1 MSAPCFG
8 PLLCSLRFKLPSIR
22 PFNRPNYA
30 PKPKELC
37 GKRTTAFP
45 PVVVSQGF
53 SFLLSFWLRLCWP
66 VEEGQSSNKSTH
78 IRKKREHML
87 GGPSKTKCILNED
100 VCARTAHITCSLTQ
114 RKKKHREDRNT
125 GSKDERANERAKGVR
140 GGGGEGLFTTGRPTM
155 VTYHRFILSLP
166 CQPILAIPCSTT
178 GRSARWWPKW
188 WSKWFWSQVFIKKIF
203 IGSLKRKIFGS
214 IHCICMTDVNS

>member
-78 IRKKREHML
+78 IRKKTGTHAGRPIKNKMY
-87 GGPSKTKCILNED
+87 SKWGC
-100 VCARTAHITCSLTQ
+100 VCTHCTHYLLPDPEE
-114 RKKKHREDRNT
+114 KKHREDRNT

-188 WSKWFWSQVFIKKIF
+188 FWSQVFIKKFF

>member
-1 MSAPCFG
+1 MSAPCLG

-114 RKKKHREDRNT
+114 RKK
-125 GSKDERANERAKGVR
+125 S
-140 GGGGEGLFTTGRPTM
+140 TGRTETQDLRMREQMKEQKGWEEVVEKDYSRQDVRLWSPITD
-155 VTYHRFILSLP
+155 LS
-166 CQPILAIPCSTT
+166 
-178 GRSARWWPKW
+178 
-188 WSKWFWSQVFIKKIF
+188 
-203 IGSLKRKIFGS
+203 
-214 IHCICMTDVNS
+214 